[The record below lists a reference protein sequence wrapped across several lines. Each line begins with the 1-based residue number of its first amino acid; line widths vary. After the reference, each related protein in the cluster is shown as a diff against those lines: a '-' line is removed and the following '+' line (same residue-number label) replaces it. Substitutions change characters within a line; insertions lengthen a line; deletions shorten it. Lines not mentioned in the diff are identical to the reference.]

1 MKNRFALLG
10 PFAFLMLSLAMGSA
24 WAQLTVNTPRALGMG
39 NAFIAVSD
47 DEGAVLANPAGLAL
61 IRDGRVAMGSLGLTN
76 QEDHWYAGY
85 ILPSS
90 AGTVQGTALYFS
102 KTTNKVANTR
112 SDRATWSA
120 GQYYAQGVAVG
131 MSLSFLRASDDTAG
145 TSDKAFGLDLGVL
158 YELPARPGKD
168 SPGNIGVLIQNP
180 NQPRLLGVKQPQ
192 VLSIGVAT
200 HLMPGLLVA
209 ADSYNI
215 FDEAGAPQERSV
227 GVEFEPVKG
236 IALRGG
242 YMTKADI
249 FTVGAGIRGQA
260 FDLDAAWASKD
271 GGDDT
276 AYVGMGFL
284 F

>member
-10 PFAFLMLSLAMGSA
+10 PFAFLVLSLGAVSA

-61 IRDGRVAMGSLGLTN
+61 IRDGRVAVGSLGLTN
-76 QEDHWYAGY
+76 QEEHWYTGY

-90 AGTVQGTALYFS
+90 LRTVQGTALYFS
-102 KTTNKVANTR
+102 KTTNNVANTR
-112 SDRATWSA
+112 NDRTTWSA

-131 MSLSFLRASDDTAG
+131 LSLSFLRASDDNAG
-145 TSDKAFGLDLGVL
+145 TEDKAFGVDLGVL
-158 YELPARPGKD
+158 YALPASPGKE
-168 SPGNIGVLIQNP
+168 SPGTIGVLIQNP

-227 GVEFEPVKG
+227 GVEFEPVRG

-242 YMTKADI
+242 YMTEAGV
-249 FTVGAGIRGQA
+249 FTLGAGLRGQS
-260 FDLDAAWASKD
+260 FNLDAAWASED
-271 GGDDT
+271 GGEDT
-276 AYVGMGFL
+276 GYVGMGFL